1 MTDALTDPRPLKSD
15 ARREAD
21 RAPHDARARAYARP
35 PRAVPG
41 RTVILAHA
49 RCSSERPAPWRKRRH
64 RAARA
69 SAFSS
74 GLALF
79 NRFGE
84 PHVTTADIADEMNI
98 SPGNLYYHFR
108 NKDDI
113 IGELYAAFE
122 ADVAPLLVAPADR
135 APQVDDLW
143 FLLHLLFER
152 MWAYRFLYR
161 DLDEITS
168 RNRKVAQRF
177 ALLTRRGQDTVIELC
192 RGLVA
197 TGTMRATERE
207 IDALASNVVI
217 VATYWMSFR
226 RLVAGPAAG
235 AASDATSD
243 AEPGFAAYQVLALI
257 APYLRGADRALIE
270 RLGADYLR

>member
-1 MTDALTDPRPLKSD
+1 MAQKKAPRRTRERILDA
-15 ARREAD
+15 A
-21 RAPHDARARAYARP
+21 
-35 PRAVPG
+35 
-41 RTVILAHA
+41 
-49 RCSSERPAPWRKRRH
+49 
-64 RAARA
+64 
-69 SAFSS
+69 
-74 GLALF
+74 LALF
-79 NRFGE
+79 NRLGE
-84 PHVTTADIADEMNI
+84 PHVTTAVIADELNI

-108 NKDDI
+108 NKDEI
-113 IGELYAAFE
+113 IGDLYAVFE

-207 IDALASNVVI
+207 IVALARNAVMI
-217 VATYWMSFR
+217 ATYWMSFR
-226 RLVAGPAAG
+226 RLVAGPATG
-235 AASDATSD
+235 AVSDATSD
-243 AEPGFAAYQVLALI
+243 AEPGFAAYHVLALI
-257 APYLRGADRALIE
+257 EPYLRGADRALIE